1 MPYIYKITNKINGK
15 IYIGKTLN
23 TIEKR
28 WKEHC
33 SDYKRERCEKRP
45 LYNAMNK
52 YGIENFEISL
62 VEECDENILSERE
75 KYWIEYYGAFKYGYN
90 ATIGGDGKPYADY
103 DLFFALFKQGKN
115 IKEISQITGFCTDTV
130 SLGLKNKEITHEEIK
145 NNGRMVVCKKIAKID
160 KDTDEILS
168 VYSSIQEAYNELNK
182 QHSGHIASVC
192 NGKRKT
198 AYGYKWK
205 YI

>member
-1 MPYIYKITNKINGK
+1 MPYIYKITNKINEK
-15 IYIGKTLN
+15 IYIGKTLD

-28 WKEHC
+28 WNQHC

-62 VEECDENILSERE
+62 VEECDKNILSERE
-75 KYWIEYYGAFKYGYN
+75 TYWIEYYGSFKYGYN
-90 ATIGGDGKPYADY
+90 ATIGGDGKPYLDY
-103 DLFFALFKQGKN
+103 EAILKLYSELKSVNQVAKIMNCSID
-115 IKEISQITGFCTDTV
+115 SV
-130 SLGLKNKEITHEEIK
+130 SKILKNNNYTTEQLIK
-145 NNGRMVVCKKIAKID
+145 NGQLIQTKIVAKIN
-160 KDTDEILS
+160 KETDEIIEIFNGTHEAGKSLNKS
-168 VYSSIQEAYNELNK
+168 HQHIQE
-182 QHSGHIASVC
+182 VC
-192 NGKRKT
+192 QGKRKT